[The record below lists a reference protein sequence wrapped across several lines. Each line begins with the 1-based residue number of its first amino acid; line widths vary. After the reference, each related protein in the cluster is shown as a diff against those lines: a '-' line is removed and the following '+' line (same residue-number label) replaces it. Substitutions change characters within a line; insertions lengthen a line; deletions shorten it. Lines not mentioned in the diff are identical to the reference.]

1 AYIARIMNDGK
12 KKMSPKE
19 QAQLHFKDHA
29 VEKARPLVL
38 AAKAEAYRRIVN
50 GGGNNDSS
58 AKGTENS

>member
-1 AYIARIMNDGK
+1 MNDGK

-38 AAKAEAYRRIVN
+38 AAKAEAYRRIAN
-50 GGGNNDSS
+50 GGGNGDS
-58 AKGTENS
+58 GTKSTKDN

>member
-1 AYIARIMNDGK
+1 MNDGK
-12 KKMSPKE
+12 KKMSPEE

-50 GGGNNDSS
+50 GGGNNGSGTTG
-58 AKGTENS
+58 AKDN